1 MLPLASLVNLP
12 LQLLTLSLHVAK
24 PMGHLQR
31 QKKEDSVPSGAP
43 TATPAPSPHYRVARP
58 ANKGTPISNA
68 PQSQMRF
75 APQLG
80 LTRVQML
87 SGKEKRN
94 QQAELSAVKSLMAT
108 HASAASA
115 AQERCAAAEAEVL
128 NTNLAARNCLNAA
141 SELSCNGL
149 YRCSG

>member
-1 MLPLASLVNLP
+1 MQPLTSLVNLHP
-12 LQLLTLSLHVAK
+12 QLLTLLLHVAK

-43 TATPAPSPHYRVARP
+43 TATPTPSPYQQMHP
-58 ANKGTPISNA
+58 NLKCTPISNA

-80 LTRVQML
+80 LTLVQML

-94 QQAELSAVKSLMAT
+94 QQAELSAVKSLVAT

-128 NTNLAARNCLNAA
+128 NTNLATWNCLNAA
-141 SELSCNGL
+141 SQLSCNGL